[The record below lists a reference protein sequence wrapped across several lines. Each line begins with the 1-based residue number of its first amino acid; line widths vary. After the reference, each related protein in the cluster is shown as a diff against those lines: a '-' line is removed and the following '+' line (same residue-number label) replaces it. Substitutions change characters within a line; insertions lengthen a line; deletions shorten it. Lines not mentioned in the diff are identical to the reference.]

1 MHWKSYEETV
11 KNIYETLGKNKGIKI
26 ICYGN
31 DCKCEG
37 KSGVKHQI
45 DVLFSFSDGIHEYK
59 TAIECK
65 YWNTK
70 VNKDVIMKLIEIL
83 DDCKI
88 NKGIVVSKM
97 GFTEDAIKFAENKGI
112 ELVELR
118 EPTDEDWKGR
128 IRKIEVNMHILNP
141 EIIDIRFW
149 IDKDLIDDKQ
159 QELIEKFNKHLLHP
173 ELSTVYD
180 LNENKTFTLQEIINR
195 FFKEKFSD
203 FKGNEERE
211 YLFEFQNAKITIFL
225 FDKELTIPIKG
236 IYIKG
241 ILKPYNE
248 KIEIDG
254 EKIISMIM
262 RDIFSGREYKLLKDG
277 KIMRRD

>member
-11 KNIYETLGKNKGIKI
+11 KNIYETLGKNKGIKV

-97 GFTEDAIKFAENKGI
+97 GFTEDAIKFAENKGV

-118 EPTDEDWKGR
+118 EPTDKDWEGR
-128 IRKIEVNMHILNP
+128 IKKIEINLEILNP

-149 IDKDLIDDKQ
+149 IDKDSISDEQ
-159 QELIEKFNKHLLHP
+159 YRNIEKFNKSFINP
-173 ELSTVYD
+173 ELSIIYD
-180 LNENKTFTLQEIINR
+180 LEENKSFSLKELIDK
-195 FFKEKFSD
+195 FFKEKFAD
-203 FKGNEERE
+203 FERNEERE
-211 YLFEFQNAKITIFL
+211 HLFEFNNAKIYLL
-225 FDKELTIPIKG
+225 FFNEELTLPLRG

-241 ILKPYNE
+241 VLKPYSE
-248 KIEIDG
+248 KIEING
-254 EKIISMIM
+254 EEYISMIM
-262 RDIFSGREYKLLKDG
+262 KDIFSGKEYKLLKDG
-277 KIMRRD
+277 SIMKRD